1 MPEAEYV
8 PPEVWKWEDD
18 PNAPFG
24 GMNRPI
30 AGATHETVL
39 PRGKHPFQLY
49 SLGSPNG
56 QKVTILFEELLA
68 AGHGGAEYD
77 AWIIHIMERDQFG
90 SGFVA
95 VNPNSKIP
103 GLLDCSGPEP
113 IRVFESGAILLHLA
127 EKFGAFIPTDAK
139 ARAECL
145 SWLFWQMSNAPSMGG
160 GFGHFYR
167 MAPIKIEYAIN
178 RYAMEVKRIF
188 DVADRRLAEAPYLA
202 GDEYSIADIA
212 NFAWLYYFVERNAY
226 DGSTKFLDILSYK
239 NVVRWARKIAKRVPV
254 QRGMKVNLDM
264 EGCVKERHS
273 AADID
278 AVMEPAQP

>member
-1 MPEAEYV
+1 MPEDYV
-8 PPEVWKWEDD
+8 PPEVWTWDRD
-18 PNAPFG
+18 AAVGFRG
-24 GMNRPI
+24 NRPI
-30 AGATHETVL
+30 AGATHEHEL
-39 PRGKHPFQLY
+39 PRGEHPFQLY

-68 AGHGGAEYD
+68 AGFTDAEYD
-77 AWIIHIMERDQFG
+77 AWLIGIMDGDQFG

-139 ARAECL
+139 DRAECL

-167 MAPIKIEYAIN
+167 AAPVKIEYAIN

-188 DVADRRLAEAPYLA
+188 DVADRHLAESRYFA
-202 GDEYSIADIA
+202 GDAYSIADIA
-212 NFAWLYYFVERNAY
+212 NFTWMRYFHSANAY
-226 DGSTKFLDILSYK
+226 DGATRFLDIPGYK
-239 NVVRWARKIAKRVPV
+239 NVDRWVREIDAREPVKRG
-254 QRGMKVNLDM
+254 RIVNLPG
-264 EGCVKERHS
+264 EGTLRERHS

-278 AVMEPAQP
+278 AVLAAGT

>member
-1 MPEAEYV
+1 MRMAEDYV
-8 PPEVWKWEDD
+8 PPEIWTWD
-18 PNAPFG
+18 PDAAVGFKG
-24 GMNRPI
+24 NRPT
-30 AGATHETVL
+30 AGARYETEL

-56 QKVTILFEELLA
+56 QKVTILLEELLV
-68 AGHGGAEYD
+68 AGYRDAEYD
-77 AWIIHIMERDQFG
+77 AWMIDIMAGDQFG

-127 EKFGAFIPTDAK
+127 EKFDAFLPRDARG
-139 ARAECL
+139 RAECL

-167 MAPIKIEYAIN
+167 VAPVKIEYAIN

-188 DVADRRLAEAPYLA
+188 DVADQRLAAARYFA
-202 GDEYSIADIA
+202 GDDYSIADIA
-212 NFAWLYYFVERNAY
+212 IFGWFRYFHSADAY
-226 DGSTKFLDILSYK
+226 QGGTRFLDIPSYR
-239 NVVRWARKIAKRVPV
+239 NVDRWVRELDARVGVR
-254 QRGMKVNLDM
+254 RGRIVNLNG
-264 EGCVKERHS
+264 EGMVRERHS

-278 AVMEPAQP
+278 AVLAET